1 MKIDYS
7 KKQFIT
13 LTESEMDLLSIMLEQ
28 EANRARL
35 HTKYATQWESDYGY
49 KDELKSIWKKV
60 IKAVAFPYSL
70 KARYESSQP
79 KIQAN
84 GK

>member
-7 KKQFIT
+7 KKHFIT

-28 EANRARL
+28 ESGRASNMAR
-35 HTKYATQWESDYGY
+35 YATSFANDYGY

-60 IKAVAFPYSL
+60 IKAVDFPYSL
-70 KARYESSQP
+70 KSKYDNQ
-79 KIQAN
+79 N
-84 GK
+84 VN

>member
-7 KKQFIT
+7 KKHFIT

-28 EANRARL
+28 EANRARE
-35 HTKYATQWESDYGY
+35 HTKYAKQWETDYGY

-60 IKAVAFPYSL
+60 IKAVDFPYNL
-70 KARYESSQP
+70 KP
-79 KIQAN
+79 KYDNQN
-84 GK
+84 VN